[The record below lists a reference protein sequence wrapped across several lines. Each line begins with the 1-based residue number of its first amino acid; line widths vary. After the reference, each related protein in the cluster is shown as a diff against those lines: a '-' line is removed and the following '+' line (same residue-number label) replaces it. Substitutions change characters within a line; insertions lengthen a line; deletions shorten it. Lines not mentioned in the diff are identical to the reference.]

1 MIYKRTTLE
10 KFTNAIKMLE
20 GRGGRIDVQGID
32 GDDTAVICG
41 GVASLR
47 ILGFDVALEFLFAD
61 GEASFKITKKPF
73 FVTDDQIAKYVLAA
87 LE

>member
-32 GDDTAVICG
+32 GDETTVLCG
-41 GVASLR
+41 GAASLR
-47 ILGFDVALEFLFAD
+47 ILGCVVALEFLFAD
-61 GEASFKITKKPF
+61 GEASFNITKKPF
-73 FVTDDQIAKYVLAA
+73 FITEDQIAKYVLAA

>member
-32 GDDTAVICG
+32 GDDKTVICG

-47 ILGFDVALEFLFAD
+47 VLGFDVALEFLFAD

-73 FVTDDQIAKYVLAA
+73 FVTVDQIAKYVLAA